1 MRISDWS
8 SDVCSSDL
16 RKILL
21 KRAHEVSDRERLIME
36 TWTGAFPQLL
46 AAYEHKERF
55 YGIWDATT
63 RLQAEAAL
71 DEWIA
76 PIPKGQKEVWSEL
89 VRAVGNWRE
98 ETMTY
103 FETDMPVTR
112 SEERRVGKEC
122 VSPCRSRWSQVT
134 IKKKKNR
141 P

>member
-1 MRISDWS
+1 
-8 SDVCSSDL
+8 
-16 RKILL
+16 
-21 KRAHEVSDRERLIME
+21 ME

-76 PIPKGQKEVWSEL
+76 TIRRAKRKSGAIWSGQW
-89 VRAVGNWRE
+89 
-98 ETMTY
+98 ET
-103 FETDMPVTR
+103 
-112 SEERRVGKEC
+112 GAK
-122 VSPCRSRWSQVT
+122 
-134 IKKKKNR
+134 R

>member
-8 SDVCSSDL
+8 SD
-16 RKILL
+16 
-21 KRAHEVSDRERLIME
+21 
-36 TWTGAFPQLL
+36 GALPIL

-76 PIPKGQKEVWSEL
+76 TIPKGQKEVWSDL

-103 FETDMPVTR
+103 FETDMPVTNAYTESINR
-112 SEERRVGKEC
+112 LAKD
-122 VSPCRSRWSQVT
+122 
-134 IKKKKNR
+134 KNR
-141 P
+141 EGRGYSFEEIGRASCRERVCQYV

>member
-76 PIPKGQKEVWSEL
+76 TIPKGQKEVWSDL
-89 VRAVGNWRE
+89 VDRKS
-98 ETMTY
+98 
-103 FETDMPVTR
+103 TR
-112 SEERRVGKEC
+112 LNS
-122 VSPCRSRWSQVT
+122 SH
-134 IKKKKNR
+134 
-141 P
+141 